1 MNGHLRVSKAFS
13 KSKSRIKPGIF
24 FYGVVN
30 DAINQTY
37 IFTNKPAFDKSCLV
51 IVDEF
56 WESSLDSV
64 CD

>member
-1 MNGHLRVSKAFS
+1 MSKAFS
-13 KSKSRIKPGIF
+13 KSKSKIKPG
-24 FYGVVN
+24 GVLN
-30 DAINQTY
+30 DAIDQMY

-56 WESSLDSV
+56 QESSLDSI